1 MQDQELIYGYIREN
15 VRDVAG
21 QDISQCLFMLLVHL
35 NAPGRREVRE
45 AIRQI
50 ITRSNRT
57 DTDDE
62 LLLFINRCIHT
73 AINPLHLDQTRHADL
88 KRVVERLA
96 QAPEDAKDPEVRR
109 ARRLLH
115 SYLGH
120 DLYQCV
126 RRQARLTDP
135 VNQEDEKTLG
145 DMFPRYSF
153 LFIPGAVSDDI
164 RRLDVGKKPTV
175 QPHLHLTE
183 GMHRRKKEKIF
194 TTRKDLSVYWVR
206 RAHQSIAPIVNPTRL
221 SNEELDLGIKTF
233 HTRRPD
239 SFKDRGQAFARQTNP
254 NANMSECR
262 ERVLDYMTQPL
273 DGLALSH
280 KNRMTDNFSQALKDM
295 ERDSGVMQA
304 TVIHAFKKILDE
316 MMFYKDKRTSIDL
329 QNFKK
334 YVSAITPCK
343 YAAILLNLVLG
354 CPMIIHKLEER
365 LTKIYLQYEH
375 AALES
380 LPWLVKFFEYM
391 HLALVMNYRYYDYNQ
406 QQDNIPPSLLWV
418 N

>member
-1 MQDQELIYGYIREN
+1 VQDQELIYGYIREN
-15 VRDVAG
+15 ARGVAG
-21 QDISQCLFMLLVHL
+21 QDISECLFMLLVHL
-35 NAPGRREVRE
+35 NAPRRRDVQE
-45 AIRQI
+45 AIRQV
-50 ITRSNRT
+50 ITRSNL
-57 DTDDE
+57 TDDE
-62 LLLFINRCIHT
+62 VLLFVNRCIYT
-73 AINPLHLDQTRHADL
+73 AINPLHLDQTRHDDL
-88 KRVVERLA
+88 RRLVERLT
-96 QAPEDAKDPEVRR
+96 QAPEDAKNHDARR
-109 ARRLLH
+109 ARRTLH
-115 SYLGH
+115 RYLKH

-126 RRQARLTDP
+126 RRQARLADP
-135 VNQEDEKTLG
+135 VSQEDEKALG
-145 DMFPRYSF
+145 DLFPHYSF

-164 RRLDVGKKPTV
+164 RRLDAGKKPTV

-194 TTRKDLSVYWVR
+194 STRRDLSVYWGR
-206 RAHQSIAPIVNPTRL
+206 RTHQSVMPIVNPTRL

-233 HTRRPD
+233 HTRRPN
-239 SFKDRGQAFARQTNP
+239 SFKDRGQTFARQTHP
-254 NANMSECR
+254 NANMIQCR
-262 ERVLDYMTQPL
+262 ERVLDYMTHPL

-334 YVSAITPCK
+334 YVSAITPRK

-375 AALES
+375 AAIES

-391 HLALVMNYRYYDYNQ
+391 HLALVMNYRYYDHNQ
-406 QQDNIPPSLLWV
+406 QNDIPPSLLWV
-418 N
+418 G